1 MISRSISI
9 LVFSLGAVT
18 TGAAAPLSL
27 PDAQRLAAGNAPQVE
42 AQAASLRAAQ
52 QSSISAGEQADPKL
66 IVGIDN
72 LPVDTADRFSLTRDF
87 MTMRKIGF
95 MQEFTRGE
103 KLKLRGS
110 RADAEVRKEAAMLSL
125 AEVNLRRDVALAWI
139 ERYFAERQRALLV
152 EMSRE
157 TELQISTAN
166 AALAGGKGMASD
178 PFAARLANAQ
188 LGDRIIDSERMIARA
203 QANLGRWIGA
213 AARLPLDAPPAFDQ
227 LAHRHQVLTADLD
240 NHPHLAMYAP
250 LEAMAESDMRLAQA
264 AKHPDWSLEVAY
276 QQRGPAF
283 SNMVSIG
290 VRIDLPIFQSRRQD
304 PAIAAKS
311 AMVEQIRAQSED
323 ARRAHA
329 ADIEAMFADWDAANK
344 RVQRYASDL
353 LPLAHE
359 RAETAL
365 ATYSGGRGDL
375 TPVLEARKVEI
386 DTRMNQLNAQAD
398 LARAWANLNF
408 LLPDTKDHK

>member
-52 QSSISAGEQADPKL
+52 QASISAGEQADPKL

-72 LPVDTADRFSLTRDF
+72 LPVDTADRFSVTRDF
-87 MTMRKIGF
+87 MTMRKVGF
-95 MQEFTRGE
+95 MQEFTRDE

-157 TELQISTAN
+157 TELQVTAAN
-166 AALAGGKGMASD
+166 AALAGGKGMAAD

-188 LGDRIIDSERMIARA
+188 LADRIIDSERMIARA
-203 QANLGRWIGA
+203 QANLGRWIGTA
-213 AARLPLDAPPAFDQ
+213 AKLPLDAPPPFDQ
-227 LAHRHQVLTADLD
+227 LTHRHQTLTTDLE

-329 ADIEAMFADWDAANK
+329 AEIEAMFADWDAANK

-359 RAETAL
+359 RAETTL
-365 ATYSGGRGDL
+365 ATYRGGRGDL